1 MKMFTEM
8 LDIVT
13 IKAPPVL
20 AVYLDQL
27 VLVLHHQVQLVA
39 HHHDLP
45 VNVRHS
51 IRQLKCRMQ
60 NRMDVNIS
68 RSQ

>member
-1 MKMFTEM
+1 MKMLTEM
-8 LDIVT
+8 LDVFT
-13 IKAPPVL
+13 IRGPVPVL

-27 VLVLHHQVQLVA
+27 LLVLHHQVQLVA

-51 IRQLKCRMQ
+51 IRQLKCR
-60 NRMDVNIS
+60 IEWT
-68 RSQ
+68 